1 MDEAQGSTSE
11 LIIFLDDSREE
22 HHEVR
27 KAWYD
32 GRFYF
37 SVVDIIA
44 ALKVSQ
50 KPPRQYWAFLPC
62 AGALRTSPSTP
73 TAWRA
78 GGPSAPPGS
87 CPMPHRHPPLASRRG
102 RNCGPVRLPR

>member
-22 HHEVR
+22 RHEVR

-50 KPPRQYWAFLPC
+50 KPPRQYWAQLKEKVKDEGFPENYMHLK
-62 AGALRTSPSTP
+62 RVK
-73 TAWRA
+73 
-78 GGPSAPPGS
+78 GGQ
-87 CPMPHRHPPLASRRG
+87 RKRRLESG
-102 RNCGPVRLPR
+102 KQGQTDHTQDTLF